1 MNAYGRPVDGPKLAN
16 EFVLHNIDDPNEV
29 ITLFEL
35 EDVQKVRENFE
46 NRQMWHQ
53 AAIDLGCGFLMSPCL
68 RDR

>member
-35 EDVQKVRENFE
+35 DSVQQLPKLRVSSTLKVR
-46 NRQMWHQ
+46 
-53 AAIDLGCGFLMSPCL
+53 IGL
-68 RDR
+68 RSFNNL